1 MKETYKLIKEL
12 LKNKRYRSLIILGL
26 YLVFM
31 SFVVMSIKNVPT
43 NENKID
49 NRLEE
54 FKLKTNYNY
63 TYSIK
68 TTKDELVETKT
79 IFGTRFN
86 NKNQLIYEDK
96 TYLFDNV
103 LIGFPINEIDLSKL
117 TYDYIYNYIKE
128 STSDIKDVY
137 TLKLSDFM
145 KIVNGVNI
153 TSESNI
159 LINIRF
165 IDNTINQIDIDLTK
179 YVNFNQ
185 ELYDEYSVTINYS
198 NIGNIVDF

>member
-1 MKETYKLIKEL
+1 MKDAYKLIKEL
-12 LKNKRYRSLIILGL
+12 LKNKRYRALIILGL

-31 SFVVMSIKNVPT
+31 SFVVMSIRTAPT
-43 NENKID
+43 NETKVD

-63 TYSIK
+63 TYTIK
-68 TTKDELVETKT
+68 TTKDEIVETKT
-79 IFGTRFN
+79 ILGTRYN

-117 TYDYIYNYIKE
+117 TYDYIYSYIKE
-128 STSDIKDVY
+128 STNINDIY
-137 TLKLSDFM
+137 TLKLSNFM

-153 TSESNI
+153 TSENNI
-159 LINIRF
+159 LINILF
-165 IDNTINQIDIDLTK
+165 TNNIVNQIEIDLTK

-185 ELYDEYSVTINYS
+185 ELYDQYIVTINYS
-198 NIGNIVDF
+198 NIGNVVDF